1 MRCERPDEGRF
12 VASQSDP
19 RAASA
24 PHVSGFELPDPPAY
38 LAGAVSTLSAT
49 QLRELYRYLYLTRA
63 LEERFENLFK
73 QGQIVGGLYRSLGQ
87 EATAVGSAYALQED
101 DWVAPS
107 IRDLGAVLVRGVE
120 PRLMLRQYMARDN
133 PWTGGRDNTTHFTVP
148 DLGVLGPISP
158 LGTQI
163 SVLNGVALTFRMRD
177 VDRVCLAFQGDG
189 ASRTGAHHEGMNFA
203 AVQDLPM
210 VAVLEHNRWAFSTP
224 SGRESAVDDWTDAA
238 AAYGVPVDRVDG
250 NDVLA
255 VFDAAGSAVER
266 ARRGDGMQILVAE
279 TYRMLGHAQHDDQ
292 EYVPEEELEE
302 WRRRDP
308 LERYESYLEEAGV
321 ASEERC
327 ADIRREVE
335 EELDA
340 AVREALDTPR
350 PDPRDAGARVWAG
363 EDGTQVPWTRRSP
376 VGYDDAPAA
385 VPPAPTPGGDER

>member
-1 MRCERPDEGRF
+1 M
-12 VASQSDP
+12 
-19 RAASA
+19 
-24 PHVSGFELPDPPAY
+24 
-38 LAGAVSTLSAT
+38 STLSAT

-87 EATAVGSAYALQED
+87 EAMAVGSAYALEED

-148 DLGVLGPISP
+148 DLGILGPISP

-163 SVLNGVALTFRMRD
+163 SVLNGVALAFRMRD
-177 VDRVCLAFQGDG
+177 EDRVCLAYQGDG

-224 SGRESAVDDWTDAA
+224 SDREAAVDDWTDAA

-266 ARRGDGMQILVAE
+266 ARRGEGMQILVAE

-308 LERYESYLEEAGV
+308 LERYESYVEEAGV
-321 ASEERC
+321 ASEERR

-350 PDPRDAGARVWAG
+350 PDPRDAGTRVWAG

-376 VGYDDAPAA
+376 VGYDDAPAG
-385 VPPAPTPGGDER
+385 VPPAPVPGGDER